1 MLISLHGHFT
11 SQFVFISSLSI
22 LTFLSRLWPLD
33 ESNYL
38 DFGCCLLLIAEGDDV
53 IALYGSD
60 NKNALSGRVSATSEI
75 KKADHDNLIN
85 ADWRQRQPLSP
96 LIAGDIS
103 PRHSLQTDDMQIGE
117 DPSFVASGPNENS
130 THTFCSVYR
139 LRAWPLYSSV
149 SVALEEMRKT
159 QSRDMGRRGA
169 VYRIVCAFL

>member
-85 ADWRQRQPLSP
+85 ADWRQR
-96 LIAGDIS
+96 
-103 PRHSLQTDDMQIGE
+103 
-117 DPSFVASGPNENS
+117 
-130 THTFCSVYR
+130 
-139 LRAWPLYSSV
+139 
-149 SVALEEMRKT
+149 
-159 QSRDMGRRGA
+159 
-169 VYRIVCAFL
+169 